1 MERKNII
8 TIGLALL
15 VFAGCGYRQQRA
27 GISETG
33 GGEDYLPEHIHLIST
48 TPVKDQ
54 GNSEL
59 CWAYGMLAT
68 IESEHIMKGDS
79 VNLSIAYIARM
90 MLEEQALEYYFAQG
104 KKNISL
110 RGIAPMLIH
119 YIDKYGAQPYDS
131 YEDPKHVNYKVLC
144 RKVQKLCDGA
154 ILKKAGISQ
163 LKEELNDLFD
173 AEIGYMPAKAVHM
186 LGAEYTPQEFAHSV
200 CYPEEYVSL
209 TSFSHHPYREYF
221 ALEIPNNRMHDAYLN
236 LPLDELMLHI
246 RKAVEKGHPVC
257 WEGDKIG
264 RAHV

>member
-110 RGIAPMLIH
+110 RGTAPMLIQ

-154 ILKKAGISQ
+154 ILKKAG
-163 LKEELNDLFD
+163 
-173 AEIGYMPAKAVHM
+173 
-186 LGAEYTPQEFAHSV
+186 
-200 CYPEEYVSL
+200 
-209 TSFSHHPYREYF
+209 
-221 ALEIPNNRMHDAYLN
+221 
-236 LPLDELMLHI
+236 
-246 RKAVEKGHPVC
+246 
-257 WEGDKIG
+257 
-264 RAHV
+264 

>member
-1 MERKNII
+1 MERKKII

-27 GISETG
+27 GIAETD
-33 GGEDYLPEHIHLIST
+33 GGEDCLPEHIHLIST

-79 VNLSIAYIARM
+79 VNLSIAYVARM

-110 RGIAPMLIH
+110 RGTAPMLIH

-131 YEDPKHVNYKVLC
+131 YEDPKH
-144 RKVQKLCDGA
+144 
-154 ILKKAGISQ
+154 
-163 LKEELNDLFD
+163 
-173 AEIGYMPAKAVHM
+173 EIGK
-186 LGAEYTPQEFAHSV
+186 
-200 CYPEEYVSL
+200 
-209 TSFSHHPYREYF
+209 
-221 ALEIPNNRMHDAYLN
+221 
-236 LPLDELMLHI
+236 
-246 RKAVEKGHPVC
+246 
-257 WEGDKIG
+257 
-264 RAHV
+264 AHV

>member
-27 GISETG
+27 GIPETG

-110 RGIAPMLIH
+110 RGTAPMLIH

-131 YEDPKHVNYKVLC
+131 YE
-144 RKVQKLCDGA
+144 R
-154 ILKKAGISQ
+154 S
-163 LKEELNDLFD
+163 
-173 AEIGYMPAKAVHM
+173 
-186 LGAEYTPQEFAHSV
+186 T
-200 CYPEEYVSL
+200 
-209 TSFSHHPYREYF
+209 
-221 ALEIPNNRMHDAYLN
+221 
-236 LPLDELMLHI
+236 
-246 RKAVEKGHPVC
+246 
-257 WEGDKIG
+257 
-264 RAHV
+264 